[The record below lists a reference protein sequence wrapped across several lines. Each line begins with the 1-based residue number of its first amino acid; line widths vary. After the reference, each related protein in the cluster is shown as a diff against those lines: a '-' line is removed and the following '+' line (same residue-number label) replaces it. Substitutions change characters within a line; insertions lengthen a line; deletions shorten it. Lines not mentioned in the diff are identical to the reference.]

1 MNTKIWSKFATSF
14 RSSSPSLTRNQRWLI
29 GVGSSAAV
37 TFGIGYY
44 FTKYRDSYRGTYLS
58 QYSYSSSYTDK
69 YRYPIT
75 VENQLKEALWDESN
89 RNNYQYKESLTK
101 YIEVLNQL
109 QELNVNPLSD
119 EYTRIEL
126 KVAEMFEKL
135 NLHENAKNIYLEMLY
150 RFFESL
156 NTPGMVPDELRPE
169 LIRKDLRV
177 LIKSLE
183 INKDLEIGKRN
194 LLAHLLLAQEE
205 ILIRSPELKKFFDSK
220 REKAEKLVRGKP
232 INASDFQTF
241 VKDENF
247 KFNED
252 GYMIMDLQ
260 KNTSAW
266 EPFKEEFFTARDL
279 YTAYCLS
286 AKDVPSALSC
296 KMTTVQ
302 WMVMADMP
310 PGQILLAQANLGA
323 LLYLQAERFE
333 SDLYQIDSK
342 CKMDPGFMEDDKVV
356 KALRYLR
363 KNRDTCLQMANQC
376 YDSIMKFSN
385 EHHKL
390 RYHMKDQLDVAI
402 PQAIALST
410 YGKGILSLHDGILN
424 KAERFLLDA
433 ISLAKETDFEELL
446 KEAEGELKKTR
457 DLKEHKLS
465 LKFEKDNMETN
476 G

>member
-1 MNTKIWSKFATSF
+1 MNNRIVSEFMSTLRSKY
-14 RSSSPSLTRNQRWLI
+14 SLLGKNQRWILS
-29 GVGSSAAV
+29 VGSAAAV
-37 TFGIGYY
+37 TFGTGYY
-44 FTKYRDSYRGTYLS
+44 LTKYRDSRGTFLS
-58 QYSYSSSYTDK
+58 PYTYSNSYSEK
-69 YRYPIT
+69 YRYP
-75 VENQLKEALWDESN
+75 NQLENYLKQAVWDESN
-89 RNNYQYKESLTK
+89 NSNYNYTDSLHK
-101 YIEVLNQL
+101 YIEVLNKL

-126 KVAEMFEKL
+126 KIAEMFEKL
-135 NLHENAKNIYLEMLY
+135 DLHENAKNIYLEMLY

-156 NTPGMVPDELRPE
+156 NTSGVVPDEMRPE

-183 INKDLEIGKRN
+183 VNKDLDIGKRN

-220 REKAEKLVRGKP
+220 REKAEKLVKGRP
-232 INASDFQTF
+232 IDGSDFKPF
-241 VKDENF
+241 VSDENL

-252 GYMIMDLQ
+252 GYMIMDIQ

-323 LLYLQAERFE
+323 LLYLQAEKFE
-333 SDLYQIDSK
+333 SDLFQIDSK
-342 CKMDPGFMEDDKVV
+342 CKMDPRFVEDEKVV

-376 YDSIMKFSN
+376 YDSILKFSN
-385 EHHKL
+385 EHNKL
-390 RYHMKDQLDVAI
+390 RYHMKDQLDSSI

-410 YGKGILSLHDGILN
+410 YGKGILNLHNGILH
-424 KAERFLLDA
+424 KAERHLSDA

-446 KEAEGELKKTR
+446 KEAEGELKKTK
-457 DLKEHKLS
+457 DLKKHNNS
-465 LKFEKDNMETN
+465 LNKNTKVL
-476 G
+476 